1 VTSEQAGR
9 LSARLSAIY
18 ADLSGGDPQDDGTAA
33 RVAYYEARANEG
45 IAVMVD
51 PGTDRDR
58 RANAED
64 MATEAMYRAMLLRRR
79 EH

>member
-1 VTSEQAGR
+1 
-9 LSARLSAIY
+9 LSAIY
-18 ADLSGGDPQDDGTAA
+18 GDLAGGDPRDDGTDA
-33 RVAYYEARANEG
+33 RVAYYEARVNEG

-51 PGTDRDR
+51 PGTEPDR

>member
-1 VTSEQAGR
+1 MTSERAGR

-18 ADLSGGDPQDDGTAA
+18 ADLADGDPRDDGTDA
-33 RVAYYEARANEG
+33 RVAYYEARANDG

-51 PGTDRDR
+51 PHTDPDR

-64 MATEAMYRAMLLRRR
+64 MASEAMYRAMLLRRR
-79 EH
+79 ER